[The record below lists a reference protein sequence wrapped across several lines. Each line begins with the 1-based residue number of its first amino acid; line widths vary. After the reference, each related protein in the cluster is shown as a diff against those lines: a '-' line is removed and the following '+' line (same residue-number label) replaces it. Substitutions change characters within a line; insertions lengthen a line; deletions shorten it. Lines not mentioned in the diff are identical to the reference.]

1 MCQALGGLRYLR
13 DYLLSCISSSKMKRI
28 RSDDDTGSPA
38 TAKKPRADKEND
50 SSEAAKFNLTVLRK
64 LQRLFA
70 ADPETDL
77 LANFPTA
84 YSSRLAGRK
93 KQGRSE

>member
-1 MCQALGGLRYLR
+1 
-13 DYLLSCISSSKMKRI
+13 MKRI
-28 RSDDDTGSPA
+28 RSDDDIGAHT
-38 TAKKPRADKEND
+38 TAKKPRADKEIE
-50 SSEAAKFNLTVLRK
+50 SSEAAKFIFIVLRK

-84 YSSRLAGRK
+84 YSSRLAERK
-93 KQGRSE
+93 KQDRSE